1 MKKLAK
7 SMNTNTFNLIVIGLS
22 TNFILQLTV
31 SQSSLILQPSSSVLE
46 PQIELLFA
54 LKTDLKTA
62 KVRLFSS
69 HNIQPQLRKQA

>member
-7 SMNTNTFNLIVIGLS
+7 SMNTNTSNLYVIGSS

-31 SQSSLILQPSSSVLE
+31 SQSSPTLQPSSSVLE
-46 PQIELLFA
+46 PQVKLHFA
-54 LKTDLKTA
+54 LQTDLKTA

-69 HNIQPQLRKQA
+69 HNIQPQLRKQT